1 MNNHR
6 KALKTYVFVA
16 EVPKLKIPHNN
27 SIKITDFKN
36 DFYLYPS
43 DIIRTLNKLNQSIK
57 NLRNGQKD
65 GFRHQHSF
73 TDIIETDEEAKTYFI
88 SEFEAN
94 LENHVEEILETVKNH
109 FKYLLN
115 LFSFIFREFF
125 YTKTVYIFERHSTF
139 YRFVRMIKTP
149 IFHKE
154 TTNSLQLIQVVW
166 RRDTENLF
174 PILLLRLKRNKQYL
188 PFIEEFLFS
197 RIRAGNIIVK
207 FMVGWNTL
215 EHLTNIYWSFN
226 KKLRGKTKLFNKAKK
241 KEINKTIKN
250 FSEEDIKFPYISS
263 EEIKERVSF
272 QNRPPILVLIR
283 ELCNRIHL
291 RLDDDEFLTIQ
302 QVHFIRNK
310 LFHRV
315 YGIRE
320 INEDFSKKFNLNEF
334 HEKEYIPIL
343 SKFMLILEKIMLR
356 LFQFIPVC
364 LQLNKMNDYWHY
376 LKWKKMQVYSRRK
389 EKDINQIII
398 DSWEKRDPD
407 ELNDKDFY
415 IGKLLEE
422 KQPIFFRGK
431 FISLLKLL
439 NRLNKKIKD
448 LLENSLIAGDVD
460 TRMHGKGRI
469 LLQFKEFLNGIY
481 YTEREDDNTAVNFV
495 ESSTQFKSIPYNK
508 DYGFYLTFEM
518 FLKSESSEL
527 SFNRESI
534 KIEGEFLTL
543 LIDIK
548 ED

>member
-1 MNNHR
+1 MYNHS
-6 KALKTYVFVA
+6 KVLKTYVFVA

-43 DIIRTLNKLNQSIK
+43 DIIRTLNRLNQSIK

-65 GFRHQHSF
+65 GFRYQHSF
-73 TDIIETDEEAKTYFI
+73 TDIIEADEEAKTYFV

-94 LENHVEEILETVKNH
+94 LENHAEEILETVRNH

-125 YTKTVYIFERHSTF
+125 FIKTVYIFERHSTF

-154 TTNSLQLIQVVW
+154 TTNSLQLMQFVW

-188 PFIEEFLFS
+188 PFIEEWLFS

-215 EHLTNIYWSFN
+215 EHLTNIYW
-226 KKLRGKTKLFNKAKK
+226 KLRGETKLFEKAKK
-241 KEINKTIKN
+241 VEINETIRN
-250 FSEEDIKFPYISS
+250 FSKDDIKFPYISS
-263 EEIKERVSF
+263 EEIKKRVSF
-272 QNRPPILVLIR
+272 YNGPPILTLIQ
-283 ELCNRIHL
+283 ELCNRIHV

-302 QVHFIRNK
+302 QVHFIRNH
-310 LFHRV
+310 LFHKV
-315 YGIRE
+315 YGIRK
-320 INEDFSKKFNLNEF
+320 INEAFSKKFNLNEF

-343 SKFMLILEKIMLR
+343 RKFMLISEKIMLR
-356 LFQFIPVC
+356 LFQFIPGC
-364 LQLNKMNDYWHY
+364 LQIEKMNDYFHY
-376 LKWKKMQVYSRRK
+376 LKWKKMGVYSKRK

-398 DSWEKRDPD
+398 DSWKKKNPD
-407 ELNDKDFY
+407 ELEDRDFY
-415 IGKLLEE
+415 TGKLFEE
-422 KQPIFFRGK
+422 KQTIFFRGK
-431 FISLLKLL
+431 FLSLLKLL
-439 NRLNKKIKD
+439 NKLDKKIKD
-448 LLENSLIAGDVD
+448 LLENSLIAGNVD
-460 TRMHGKGRI
+460 TRMHGRGRV
-469 LLQFKEFLNGIY
+469 LLQFKENLNGFY
-481 YTEREDDNTAVNFV
+481 YAEREDDNTGVNYV
-495 ESSTQFKSIPYNK
+495 RTLTQFKSIPHEEYH
-508 DYGFYLTFEM
+508 GFHLTFEIL
-518 FLKSESSEL
+518 LKHESSEL
-527 SFNRESI
+527 SFNRERI
-534 KIEGEFLTL
+534 KIEGELLTM